1 MAIKHTSGEIVIPP
15 IFKMQGIYDS
25 VTNLYPA
32 NGTVV
37 GISIPMLGIK
47 CDETGV
53 VNPAQDIKEA
63 VVRMYNDA
71 MGQYLRPAWNAL
83 FSIFNILSAG
93 VLDFKIPLL
102 DLTLFDLF
110 KNDSYNRIE
119 IAVAKLYAESKE
131 KVKDLCRFFSIPFPL
146 FTGISDVKKEVQLI
160 VKALVTSFWDETFK
174 KINQMITMISAALF
188 IYDRIRKT
196 AFQIT
201 WEKAIAAIFKELFFY
216 MALPASVDQL
226 QDLLT
231 AHAKSLYN
239 TATVTYEQ
247 LIQAMKSFKVPFF
260 GSPMEFNI
268 DKITS
273 KVSIP
278 ELDFTS
284 FLIDMKVWLGNVIV
298 DTIKQFIFFI
308 SGTDLLK
315 ALGINLDFLD
325 EIKVPIVL
333 CITDE

>member
-1 MAIKHTSGEIVIPP
+1 
-15 IFKMQGIYDS
+15 MQEIYDS

-32 NGTVV
+32 NVTVV
-37 GISIPMLGIK
+37 GISIPMLGIV
-47 CDETGV
+47 CNETGV
-53 VNPAQDIKEA
+53 VNPFQDIKEA
-63 VVRMYNDA
+63 VVRMYNNA
-71 MGQYLRPAWNAL
+71 MSQYIRPVWDVL
-83 FSIFNILSAG
+83 YLIFRTLSAG
-93 VLDFKIPLL
+93 FIDFKLPLL
-102 DLTLFDLF
+102 DLTVLDLF
-110 KNDSYNRIE
+110 ARDSYNRIE

-131 KVKDLCRFFSIPFPL
+131 KIKDLCNLFSIPFPL
-146 FTGISDVKKEVQLI
+146 FTGISDAVKEVQLI

-196 AFQIT
+196 DFQIT

-216 MALPASVDQL
+216 MALPVSIKEL
-226 QDLLT
+226 KDLLI
-231 AHAKSLYN
+231 AHAKSIYN

-260 GSPMEFNI
+260 GLPMEFNI
-268 DKITS
+268 DKILS

-278 ELDFTS
+278 ELDFAS

-308 SGTDLLK
+308 SGTTLLK

-333 CITDE
+333 CITKE